1 VIHGRH
7 AAVKQGGSRAVD
19 KSSRTKDIRGVVQ
32 LGYFSIRIGRS
43 MKRRMIA
50 LSTVAAAAALGTA
63 GFFLIGNDT
72 TSAPREIIP
81 SPAGDRQAA
90 SLTEETG
97 LQAASTASLL
107 KKHTAPTGAQ
117 TDAETA
123 YELVAINAGCQID
136 RKAGSGHIRLTP
148 EGLCKDLLLD
158 PLSRE
163 EIFEAITYA
172 AEHGVVKAQLD
183 YAGYASGIFEDEK
196 YALDI
201 DLIREFKENTV
212 RFLEAAGNSGES
224 GAYVRLSDMYNNG
237 AIVAKD
243 PVMSYAYAEAY
254 VRTGS
259 NKRAA
264 SYLSA
269 VSAGLDGAQIRRGK
283 EIANQILDQRNS
295 SK

>member
-1 VIHGRH
+1 
-7 AAVKQGGSRAVD
+7 
-19 KSSRTKDIRGVVQ
+19 
-32 LGYFSIRIGRS
+32 

-50 LSTVAAAAALGTA
+50 LTTVAAAAALCTA

-72 TSAPREIIP
+72 TSAPREIIQ
-81 SPAGDRQAA
+81 SPAGDRQTPP
-90 SLTEETG
+90 LIEEIG
-97 LQAASTASLL
+97 LQPASTASLL
-107 KKHTAPTGAQ
+107 QKHPAPIAAQ

-123 YELVAINAGCQID
+123 YELVAINSRCQID
-136 RKAGSGHIRLTP
+136 REAGSGHIRLTP
-148 EGLCKDLLLD
+148 EGLCKDLSLD

-183 YAGYASGIFEDEK
+183 YAGYASRMFEDEK
-196 YALDI
+196 YALDV
-201 DLIREFKENTV
+201 DLIREFKEYTV
-212 RFLEAAGNSGES
+212 RFLEAAGNSGQPD
-224 GAYVRLSDMYNNG
+224 AYVRLSDMYNNG
-237 AIVAKD
+237 AIVPKD

-259 NKRAA
+259 SKRAA
-264 SYLSA
+264 AYLSTA
-269 VSAGLDGAQIRRGK
+269 AAGLDGNQLRRGR